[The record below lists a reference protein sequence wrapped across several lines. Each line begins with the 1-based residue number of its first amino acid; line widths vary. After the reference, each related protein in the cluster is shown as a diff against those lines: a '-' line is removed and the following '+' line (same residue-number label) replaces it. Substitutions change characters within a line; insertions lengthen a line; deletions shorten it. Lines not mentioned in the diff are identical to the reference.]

1 MWCRCV
7 QYMRVLVMKD
17 VGAWKIIVQGM
28 DQGVVLGHEAY
39 PDDSMKYLWE
49 EVSNGRK
56 GMLLTLIYDD
66 VDKE

>member
-1 MWCRCV
+1 M
-7 QYMRVLVMKD
+7 
-17 VGAWKIIVQGM
+17 
-28 DQGVVLGHEAY
+28 VLGHEAY